1 MSFTSQNLLDMAEA
15 LATGV
20 DLVSTIDWVLPSPIR
35 FASKSDFYAAV
46 NDDNNTRVEIET
58 TLVRAA
64 QIRFSDY
71 EVMEDGQ
78 QTERERDDPTLA
90 INFEC
95 TIFHERKLERLDET
109 VPLDDFDKK
118 IRKSNQ
124 EHITSVFGVL
134 GEFQGLNTI
143 PALSSFPD
151 AFTVTPIQLDATELD
166 TECDF
171 IAGLIGDQTKL
182 QLTVRVQLPC

>member
-15 LATGV
+15 LADGV
-20 DLVSTIDWVLPSPIR
+20 ALVGTIDFVLPSPIR
-35 FASKSDFYAAV
+35 FASKADFYNAV
-46 NDDNNTRVEIET
+46 NDDNNTQYEIET

-64 QIRFSDY
+64 QIRFSEY
-71 EVMEDGQ
+71 ELLEDGQ
-78 QTERERDDPTLA
+78 ETERERDDPTIA

-109 VPLDDFDKK
+109 APLDDFEKK

-124 EHITSVFGVL
+124 QHITSVFGVV
-134 GEFQGLNTI
+134 GEFQGVNAVT
-143 PALSSFPD
+143 ALSAFPD
-151 AFTVTPIQLDATELD
+151 AYTVTPIQLDSTELD